1 MQEMAHTRQPFQF
14 QPLPDE
20 PDFVVAA
27 RDALPQQGR
36 VTTTQIRGGLRGRG
50 RAGSNATERARG
62 RAGSNAT
69 ERGRGRG
76 RATAPSGDRGRGR
89 GRATAPSGDRGRGK
103 NKTMA
108 VGSTSQPTRERGAGK
123 RKKQGE
129 EGTLYHLLVGDEA
142 ADAAARRDRLPDL
155 NAPCPQE
162 EVQITQNAP
171 E

>member
-36 VTTTQIRGGLRGRG
+36 VTTAQIRGGLRGRG
-50 RAGSNATERARG
+50 RAGLNATERGRG

-69 ERGRGRG
+69 ERGRGRAG
-76 RATAPSGDRGRGR
+76 SNATERGRGG
-89 GRATAPSGDRGRGK
+89 GRAPSGDRGRGK

-142 ADAAARRDRLPDL
+142 ADAAARRDRLPNL

>member
-36 VTTTQIRGGLRGRG
+36 VTTSQIRGGLRGRG
-50 RAGSNATERARG
+50 RAGSNATER
-62 RAGSNAT
+62 
-69 ERGRGRG
+69 GRGRG
-76 RATAPSGDRGRGR
+76 K
-89 GRATAPSGDRGRGK
+89 ATAPSGDRGRGK
-103 NKTMA
+103 KKTMA

-142 ADAAARRDRLPDL
+142 ADAAARRDRLPNL

>member
-36 VTTTQIRGGLRGRG
+36 VTTAQIRGGLRGRG

-76 RATAPSGDRGRGR
+76 RATAPSGDRGRG
-89 GRATAPSGDRGRGK
+89 K

-108 VGSTSQPTRERGAGK
+108 VGSTSQPTRGRGAGK